1 MTTANRLARTLSK
14 LDALPAALRP
24 LARNAV
30 LRRAVP
36 FTGTARLDF
45 LRLEPAVAEIAIAN
59 RRPVQNHIGG
69 VHAAAMGLLAETAT
83 GMVVG
88 MNVRDDCLPLCKSMH
103 VAFKKRATGALKA
116 QAVLTEQQRALMQA
130 EPKGEVT
137 VQVTVTDEAGLNPV
151 ECEFVWAWVPKNAPA
166 PAKN

>member
-36 FTGTARLDF
+36 FTGTAKLDF

>member
-1 MTTANRLARTLSK
+1 MTNSNRLARTLSK

-36 FTGTARLDF
+36 FTGTAKLDF
-45 LRLEPAVAEIAIAN
+45 LRLDAQVAEIAIAN
-59 RRPVQNHIGG
+59 RRPVQNHIGS

-103 VAFKKRATGALKA
+103 VAFKKRATGALNA
-116 QAVLTEQQRALMQA
+116 RAVLTEQQRQLMQA
-130 EPKGEVT
+130 EPKGEVS